1 MDELGKRGRDTRG
14 RREKRFAHQQQEAND
29 PRADLKAAGFIE
41 MCADVD
47 LTYGGTFIRPVSY
60 SIADD
65 RWPDYFDV
73 IEITDLDGACG
84 ASGITMVEL
93 KTVSVNFTDPG
104 DRRNYLSALE
114 CHGLSKRDIADIAKQ
129 QNGKRKAQCEIAYLL
144 QSYGSNT
151 DTRQT
156 WLAVTDPDAAHTSR
170 EAQSW
175 IRRSRQTQSF
185 ETVIPDHGKAALS
198 LAINAAISAA

>member
-1 MDELGKRGRDTRG
+1 MTRE
-14 RREKRFAHQQQEAND
+14 EKRQAHDIQETND
-29 PRADLKAAGFIE
+29 PRLDLIAADFIE
-41 MCADVD
+41 VCADVN
-47 LTYGGTFIRPVSY
+47 LEYGGTFIHPVSY

-73 IEITDLDGACG
+73 IDITDLDGACG

-93 KTVSVNFTDPG
+93 KTVSIDFTDPT
-104 DRRNYLSALE
+104 DRRNYLSALD
-114 CHGLSKRDIADIAKQ
+114 CMGQSKRDVASIAKQ
-129 QNGKRKAQCEIAYLL
+129 SGKRAAQSHIAYIL

-175 IRRSRQTQSF
+175 IRRSHQSF